1 MPMKSVRLLCQMF
14 FLAFFGTERAQLS
27 IIPVTGTNRPI
38 EIYWVT
44 ICEQKPRIV
53 QGQAA
58 SNINCSTSCLFIF
71 DVCWLS

>member
-44 ICEQKPRIV
+44 ICEQKPKDCAGSGGLKHKL
-53 QGQAA
+53 QH
-58 SNINCSTSCLFIF
+58 
-71 DVCWLS
+71 